1 MTSKTRPVLLEGVMW
16 SDTWRDVRL
25 AARTLQGSPL
35 FTLTAV
41 LSLAIGIGG
50 TAVIFGVADTYLLQ
64 PWPGIAHPE
73 KLVEI
78 GRIDMD
84 GPGPP
89 TGDGFNTFS
98 YPNYAD
104 YLQRQTVFQGLAASR
119 IGDAV
124 GIGDGTR
131 AVRVAGEY
139 VTTNYFS
146 VLGTR
151 IARGRDFVA
160 DDLQLSVPA
169 SVAII
174 SDRLWRSQFGRD
186 ANIVG
191 RTVQLN
197 GRPFTI
203 VGVLAA
209 GFNGSTVLDTSIWMP
224 LTAFPDGDLQRF
236 GRRGQ
241 QWLMGI
247 GRLKDDVTAAQA
259 RAEMSRIARQLAAE
273 YPDDNRRHGLGVEPA
288 AGLPVD
294 GRSPISRFIALVG
307 ALTGLVLLIACSN
320 VGGMVLARG
329 VNRAR
334 EMSLRL
340 ALGAERVRLV
350 RLLMAESVV
359 IALTGAALGLLL
371 ASWGLTLLGR
381 LVPMFAGTQLTYDVQ
396 VDWRVTAFSIGIAAL
411 TVMACGLIPA
421 LQSTRVDLAT
431 AIKPANGGGPKRLR
445 ARHVLLAAQVAFS
458 MLLVVTALLL
468 GRSLTNANAIDPGF
482 TLDGVDVADFD
493 LRLGQP
499 GSPRA
504 FFDELMARVQQ
515 LPGLESAALARVV
528 PLTREREGGRVWR
541 LGEQGDE
548 RAMTVSR
555 NFVSPDY
562 FRVLRIPLVS
572 GRVFDERDRAGAQPV
587 AVVNE
592 TMARQAWPGQDPI
605 GQFLQ
610 GRTGRP
616 LLVVGLVPDTKYRT
630 IGEEP
635 TPFVYISAAQ
645 TNEAIMR
652 LLMRPTGASLIPQVR
667 AIVAE
672 MNPNLPMEAST
683 LSSLTS
689 IVLLPH
695 RLASWLAGV
704 VAIIGAFLAALG
716 IYGLVAYNVAQR
728 RREIG
733 VRVALGA
740 LRVQVMRLILA
751 ASARAVVVGAAIG
764 LLASSLLTDLLAGM
778 LYGVDPLDPLSFMGG
793 AVLLMIVAALA
804 SLVPARRAAS
814 VNPVEAL
821 RAE

>member
-1 MTSKTRPVLLEGVMW
+1 
-16 SDTWRDVRL
+16 
-25 AARTLQGSPL
+25 
-35 FTLTAV
+35 
-41 LSLAIGIGG
+41 
-50 TAVIFGVADTYLLQ
+50 
-64 PWPGIAHPE
+64 
-73 KLVEI
+73 
-78 GRIDMD
+78 MD

-89 TGDGFNTFS
+89 TGDGFSTFS

-124 GIGDGTR
+124 GMGDGTS
-131 AVRVAGEY
+131 AMRVAGEY

-151 IARGRDFVA
+151 LALGRDFVA

-174 SDRLWRSQFGRD
+174 SHRLWRSQFGGD
-186 ANIVG
+186 ANIIG

-203 VGVLAA
+203 VGVLVA
-209 GFNGSTVLDTSIWMP
+209 GFNGYTILDTSIWMP

-247 GRLKDDVTAAQA
+247 GRLKDGVTAAQA
-259 RAEMSRIARQLAAE
+259 RAEISRIARQLARE
-273 YPDDNRRHGLGVEPA
+273 YPDENRRHGLGVEPA

-294 GRSPISRFIALVG
+294 GRSAISRFIALVG

-334 EMSLRL
+334 EMAVRL
-340 ALGAERVRLV
+340 ALGAERVRLM

-359 IALTGAALGLLL
+359 VALTGAALGLLV
-371 ASWGLTLLGR
+371 AWWGLTLLGR
-381 LVPMFAGTQLTYDVQ
+381 LVPLFAGRQLTYDVH

-411 TVMACGLIPA
+411 TVIACGLLPA

-431 AIKPANGGGPKRLR
+431 AIKPANSRGPKRLR
-445 ARHVLLAAQVAFS
+445 ARQVLLAAQVAFS

-468 GRSLTNANAIDPGF
+468 GRSLNNANTIDPGF
-482 TLDGVDVADFD
+482 TLDGVEVADFD

-548 RAMTVSR
+548 RAITVSR

-562 FRVLRIPLVS
+562 FRVLQIPVLR

-587 AVVNE
+587 AIVNE
-592 TMARQAWPGQDPI
+592 TMARRTWPGQDPV
-605 GQFLQ
+605 GQLLQ
-610 GRTGRP
+610 GRAGRP
-616 LLVVGLVPDTKYRT
+616 MLVVGLVRDTKYRT

-652 LLMRPTGASLIPQVR
+652 VLLRSRGESLLPQIR

-672 MNPNLPMEAST
+672 MNPNLPVQTST
-683 LSSLTS
+683 VADLAAV
-689 IVLLPH
+689 VLLPH
-695 RLASWLAGV
+695 RLASWLAAGV
-704 VAIIGAFLAALG
+704 AVIGAFLAAIG
-716 IYGLVAYNVAQR
+716 IYGLAAYNVTQR
-728 RREIG
+728 TREIG

-740 LRVQVMRLILA
+740 LRIQIVRVILA
-751 ASARAVVVGAAIG
+751 SAVRPLLFGGAIG
-764 LLASSLLTDLLAGM
+764 LLASSLLTDLLVGM
-778 LYGVDPLDPLSFMGG
+778 LYGVRPLDPVSFIGG
-793 AVLLMIVAALA
+793 AIVFATVAAVA
-804 SLVPARRAAS
+804 SLIPARRAAS